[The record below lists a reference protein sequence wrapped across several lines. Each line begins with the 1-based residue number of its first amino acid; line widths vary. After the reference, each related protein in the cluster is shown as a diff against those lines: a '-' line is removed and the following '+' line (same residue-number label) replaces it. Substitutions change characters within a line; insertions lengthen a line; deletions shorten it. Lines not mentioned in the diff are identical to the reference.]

1 MELVEGPT
9 LAARLLPGLPEMD
22 DALAIAH
29 QIADALEAAHDA
41 GIIHRVLR
49 YGVRLPNLSR
59 IQMSEVGFRWAYI
72 SRVPSG
78 ESRNART
85 VSQ

>member
-9 LAARLLPGLPEMD
+9 LAERLLPGLPEMD
-22 DALAIAH
+22 DALAIAR
-29 QIADALEAAHDA
+29 QIADALEAAHHA

-49 YGVRLPNLSR
+49 YGIRLPNLSR

-72 SRVPSG
+72 RRVPSG

>member
-9 LAARLLPGLPEMD
+9 LAERLLAGPLEMY
-22 DALAIAH
+22 DALAIAR

-41 GIIHRVLR
+41 GIVLR
-49 YGVRLPNLSR
+49 YGIRLPNPSR

-72 SRVPSG
+72 RRVPSG